1 MTVSPKIRQWISAT
15 FGLALIAAF
24 TWGFYVVLKLFW
36 SSFNQLNPTVAAGIL
51 AAVTTV
57 IVSVVSVLISKHLE
71 QRNNVLTELREK
83 KAPVYEELLEFIF
96 RILNGEKMGLA
107 PLTEAELVAKYS
119 GITQRLIVWGSDDAV
134 KAMNKFRRY
143 SLNAGSDNKA
153 STALMMLAVEDLFL
167 VVRKDLGHSNKGLTP
182 GTILGIF
189 INDWHTLFES

>member
-1 MTVSPKIRQWISAT
+1 MTMSPKLRQWISVS
-15 FGLALIAAF
+15 FGLGLLAAIG
-24 TWGFYVVLKLFW
+24 WGFYLVLRLFW

-57 IVSVVSVLISKHLE
+57 IVSVASVLVSKHLE
-71 QRNNVLTELREK
+71 QRNNVLTELRVK

-107 PLTEAELVAKYS
+107 ALSETEIAAKYS
-119 GITQRLIVWGSDDAV
+119 GITQRLIVWGSDDTV

-143 SLNAGSDNKA
+143 SLNMSADNKA
-153 STALMMLAVEDLFL
+153 STAITMLSVEELFL
-167 VVRKDLGHSNKGLTP
+167 AIRKDLGHSNKGLTP

>member
-1 MTVSPKIRQWISAT
+1 MTVSPKIRQWISIT
-15 FGLALIAAF
+15 FGLALIAAIA
-24 TWGFYVVLKLFW
+24 WGFYIVLKFFW

-57 IVSVVSVLISKHLE
+57 IVSVVSVLVSKHLE

-96 RILNGEKMGLA
+96 RVLNGEKMGLT

-143 SLNAGSDNKA
+143 SLNVGADNKA
-153 STALMMLAVEDLFL
+153 STALMMLSVEEMFL
-167 VVRKDLGHSNKGLTP
+167 VVRKDLGHSNKGLAP